1 MNAISLHSADDPEEA
16 MVLGLREIRDSGFS
30 THSDLSDLFPSHL
43 VPPVLPVAPLNLMP
57 CCVPPFLWF
66 WGFHLCP
73 LGTGHIVPS
82 SVLDKTCRP
91 GEQDGGTKEPQ
102 LLIIHCLVCVVVSSW
117 LSGSASSQELLPSA
131 TATAEMPGL
140 KYSVGLDLLMRI
152 FSHS

>member
-1 MNAISLHSADDPEEA
+1 MYVNTTSLHSADDPEEA
-16 MVLGLREIRDSGFS
+16 IVLGLREIRTLVSLPTVTSQICF
-30 THSDLSDLFPSHL
+30 HLILSLLSYQ
-43 VPPVLPVAPLNLMP
+43 LPPLNLMP
-57 CCVPPFLWF
+57 CCVLPFLWF

-82 SVLDKTCRP
+82 FVLDKTCRP
-91 GEQDGGTKEPQ
+91 GEQDGGAKEPQ
-102 LLIIHCLVCVVVSSW
+102 LLIIHCLVRVIVSSW

-131 TATAEMPGL
+131 TSEMPGL